1 MKKLLLTV
9 SILTAF
15 GLVSYSQISYHDIK
29 PDTTV
34 NTWNNF
40 TIAPSSSSTNDIVVW
55 FHPVPEVVIQT
66 HGLCEILFSA
76 NSLPAKLSVSDS
88 IGPSGTWLPGTYNP
102 LNSGSSGNWRTDATD
117 KYIGF
122 RFKNSS
128 SSTWYYGWLMMSV
141 APGAASFTV
150 KEWAFN
156 TSGNKINAGQT
167 TTTGIN
173 TIAHRSTLTTYP
185 NPARDKIQIQW
196 KAADVATLTL
206 TNAAGSIVKRTELA
220 QGSRPHI
227 LDTKDIVPGIY
238 HIILKSGNDIYTGS
252 FIKQ

>member
-9 SILTAF
+9 SMLTAF
-15 GLVSYSQISYHDIK
+15 GLVSYSQITHHDIK

-40 TIAPSSSSTNDIVVW
+40 SIAPSSLPTNDIVVW
-55 FHPVPEVVIQT
+55 FHPMPEVVIQT
-66 HGLCEILFSA
+66 HGVCEILFSA
-76 NSLPAKLSVSDS
+76 NSFPAKLSVGDS
-88 IGPSGTWLPGTYNP
+88 ISAAGTWKPGTYNP
-102 LNSGSSGNWRTDATD
+102 LSSGSSGNWKTDATD

-122 RFKNSS
+122 RFKNSG
-128 SSTWYYGWLMMSV
+128 STWYYGWLMMSV

-173 TIAHRSTLTTYP
+173 TIAHRGTIKAYP

-196 KAADVATLTL
+196 ETVDAATLTL
-206 TNAAGSIVKRTELA
+206 TNATGSIVKRTELA
-220 QGSRPHI
+220 KGSSSHI
-227 LDTKDIVPGIY
+227 LDTKDLIPGTY
-238 HIILKSGNDIYTGS
+238 HITLKSENDTYTGS
-252 FIKQ
+252 FVKQ